1 MIDRP
6 SSLYLTVKDEIEEL
20 IVKGTFKPG
29 DQLPSEYDLSKKYGV
44 SRMTLRE
51 ALRALEEEGLVAKK
65 QGLGTFVKTTAQR
78 IKSILDVN
86 YGVTEMIKNMGFRPG
101 TQEKNVEEVFADSHM
116 GKALNVKEGTKI
128 IALERVRT
136 ADKIPVAYTLDMI
149 PVTVLPNMNDLKD
162 LGESI
167 YDFLQEKCN
176 INLSSS
182 MARLFSTK
190 ATRKLADKLRIKL
203 NSPLF
208 LLEQTDTDQ
217 AGSPVVFSREYF
229 VNDYFD
235 FVIYRRRRK

>member
-149 PVTVLPNMNDLKD
+149 PATILANINDIKD

-176 INLSSS
+176 IVLSSS
-182 MARLFSTK
+182 MAKLFSAK
-190 ATRKLADKLRIKL
+190 ATRKLADKLKVKL

-217 AGSPVVFSREYF
+217 AGRPVVFSREYF

-235 FVIYRRRRK
+235 FVIFRRRKK

>member
-235 FVIYRRRRK
+235 FVIFRRRKR

>member
-1 MIDRP
+1 VIDRP

-149 PVTVLPNMNDLKD
+149 PATILANINDIKD

-176 INLSSS
+176 IVLSSS
-182 MARLFSTK
+182 MAKLFSAK
-190 ATRKLADKLRIKL
+190 ATRKLADKLKVKL

-217 AGSPVVFSREYF
+217 AGRPVVFSREYF

-235 FVIYRRRRK
+235 FVIFRRRKK

>member
-1 MIDRP
+1 VIDRP

>member
-116 GKALNVKEGTKI
+116 VKALNVKEGTKI

-149 PVTVLPNMNDLKD
+149 PATILANINDIKD

-176 INLSSS
+176 IVLSSS
-182 MARLFSTK
+182 MARLFSAK
-190 ATRKLADKLRIKL
+190 ATRKLADKLKVKL

-217 AGSPVVFSREYF
+217 AGRPVVFSREYF

-235 FVIYRRRRK
+235 FVIFRRRKK

>member
-116 GKALNVKEGTKI
+116 VKALNVKEGTKI

>member
-20 IVKGTFKPG
+20 IVKETFKPG

>member
-1 MIDRP
+1 VIDRP

-116 GKALNVKEGTKI
+116 VKALNVKEGTKI

>member
-1 MIDRP
+1 MANRP
-6 SSLYLTVKDEIEEL
+6 SSLYLFVKDEIEEL
-20 IVKGTFKPG
+20 IAKGEFKPG
-29 DQLPSEYDLSKKYGV
+29 DQLPSEHDLSKKYGV

-65 QGLGTFVKTTAQR
+65 QGSGTFVKATSQR

-101 TQEKNVEEVFADSHM
+101 TQEINVEEVFADSHM
-116 GKALNVKEGTKI
+116 VKALNVKEGTKI

-149 PVTVLPNMNDLKD
+149 PVTILSNINDIKD

-176 INLSSS
+176 IVLSSS
-182 MARLFSTK
+182 MARLFSAK
-190 ATRKLADKLRIKL
+190 ATRKLADKLKVKL

-217 AGSPVVFSREYF
+217 AGRPVVFSREYF

-235 FVIYRRRRK
+235 FVIFRRRKK